1 MKITDQTLMVN
12 VENTIKV
19 GTNNELELTII
30 QQIVAY
36 TAYDGEV
43 KADVELVDVDNIK
56 FLGKSQA
63 DTYTEFCE
71 EMVRFGID
79 YQELVNNSIDILI
92 PVSLI
97 EAVKRRYKSILES
110 NSLEIYAVEEEK

>member
-12 VENTIKV
+12 VENTIQV
-19 GTNNELELTII
+19 GTNNELELTIV
-30 QQIVAY
+30 QQIIAY
-36 TAYDGEV
+36 TNVGGFAR
-43 KADVELVDVDNIK
+43 ADVELIDVVDLK

-79 YQELVNNSIDILI
+79 YQELVGNSIDGLI

-97 EAVKRRYKSILES
+97 EEVKEKYKSL
-110 NSLEIYAVEEEK
+110 LVQEEEN